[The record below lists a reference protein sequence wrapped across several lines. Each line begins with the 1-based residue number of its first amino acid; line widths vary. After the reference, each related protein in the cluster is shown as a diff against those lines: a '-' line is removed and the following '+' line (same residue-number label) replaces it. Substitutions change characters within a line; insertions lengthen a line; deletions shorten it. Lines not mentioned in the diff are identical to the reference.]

1 MKKLI
6 VFRKYH
12 LKGPAMKPR
21 YKLSQKWTLFPQ
33 EFSDQIK
40 TLFTTNFAKDLGSNI
55 QVFVEGRIYPKE
67 IMLRVGL
74 HTKGEL
80 KHFNFEASVD
90 LPKTSQSESEQAIF
104 DQISLM
110 VDSIGT
116 LINEYFDN
124 DLDIELPYVW
134 TETDFSGKKVW
145 IQHSSENPDLEAQA
159 NALLGLKDESLIKNA
174 DEEKSDDVLDTTE
187 EEFEEFAEQI
197 STEPQMFK
205 KKKKDDLH

>member
-1 MKKLI
+1 
-6 VFRKYH
+6 
-12 LKGPAMKPR
+12 MKPR
-21 YKLSQKWTLFPQ
+21 YKLSHKWTLFPT
-33 EFSDQIK
+33 EFSEQIK
-40 TLFTTNFAKDLGSNI
+40 SIYTTNFANELGQNI

-90 LPKTSQSESEQAIF
+90 LPKAAAEDSEKAIF

-116 LINEYFDN
+116 LISEYFEN
-124 DLDIELPYVW
+124 DHDIELPYVW
-134 TETDFSGKKVW
+134 TETNFSGKKVW

-159 NALLGLKDESLIKNA
+159 DALLGLKDESLIKNA
-174 DEEKSDDVLDTTE
+174 DDEKSEDVLDTTE
-187 EEFEEFAEQI
+187 DEFEEFAEQI